1 MVTHNSDG
9 TVLVK
14 HNESGAIAQALL
26 LGRTPN
32 ALNVNLKGVPL
43 TFERVEDNKY
53 IATCSSL
60 SFELVSG

>member
-43 TFERVEDNKY
+43 TFERVEDNRY
-53 IATCSSL
+53 IATCSIL